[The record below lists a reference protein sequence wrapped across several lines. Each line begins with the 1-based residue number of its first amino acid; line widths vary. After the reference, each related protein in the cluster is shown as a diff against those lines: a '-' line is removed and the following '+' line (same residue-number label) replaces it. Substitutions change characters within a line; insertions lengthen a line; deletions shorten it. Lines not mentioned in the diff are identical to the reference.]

1 MVFHPQNIFA
11 ITMHAVR
18 LKTMPVNYDIL
29 MGCSWMGFFCQKKE
43 ICICL
48 CVSFLANARL

>member
-29 MGCSWMGFFCQKKE
+29 MGCSWMGFFARKRKFVYA
-43 ICICL
+43 
-48 CVSFLANARL
+48 CV

>member
-1 MVFHPQNIFA
+1 MRLKVLYMVFHPQNIFA

-29 MGCSWMGFFCQKKE
+29 MGCSWMGFFARKRKFVYA
-43 ICICL
+43 
-48 CVSFLANARL
+48 CV